1 MKEFLKGFLLRGLT
15 AAGGGPVVLAIIY
28 GALGKSGEVTSLS
41 PQEVCLGILSVT
53 LMAFIVAGFGAVFQL
68 EELPLMTAIL
78 IHGAGLYATYI
89 LIYLLN
95 GWLQDKLIPIL
106 VFTAIFVIGYSL
118 IWLFIYLV
126 NRAKTRKINAL
137 LRSGE

>member
-28 GALGKSGEVTSLS
+28 GALGKTGEVVTLT
-41 PQEVCLGILSVT
+41 PQEVSLGILSVT
-53 LMAFIVAGFGAVFQL
+53 LMAFIVAGLGMVFQL

-106 VFTAIFVIGYSL
+106 VFTAIFVAGYGL

-126 NRAKTRKINAL
+126 NRAKTKKINAL
-137 LRSGE
+137 LHSKE

>member
-15 AAGGGPVVLAIIY
+15 AASGGPIVLAIIY
-28 GALGKSGEVTSLS
+28 GALGKFGEVTSLS

-53 LMAFIVAGFGAVFQL
+53 LLAFMVASMGAVFTL
-68 EELPLMTAIL
+68 EKLPLMTAIL
-78 IHGAGLYATYI
+78 IHGAGLYVTYI

-106 VFTAIFVIGYSL
+106 VFTAIFLAGYSL

-126 NRAKTRKINAL
+126 NRAKTRKINSL
-137 LRSGE
+137 LRAKE